1 MENYLK
7 KTSREHIL
15 ERPNMYIG
23 ANNLVKSNEYV
34 LINDSRIGIKEVEYV
49 PGLLK
54 IINEIIDNSVDIA
67 IKTGFKG
74 CNEIS
79 VKMYPDYV
87 EVVDNGPG
95 IPVKK
100 NSEGEWI
107 PFVCW
112 GYAMSGSNF
121 GNDQNR
127 TQIGMNGVGS
137 YCTNVWS
144 KKFTGISDDGE
155 NRYEITFKDNAST
168 FVDTVK
174 KSVGHGVSVKFY
186 PDLER
191 FGLEKITQEHIDLI
205 KQRLV
210 NLNVTFPEITFKFN
224 GKKIGITSFKK
235 YIKLFGDQ
243 YEVLETENYQFAI
256 LPSDTDEFQQFSYVN
271 GLNIKDGGTHID
283 IISSYVSNG
292 IRDKLIRKY
301 KTLKPADIKNK
312 LMVVAFIKNFA
323 NPKFNSQTKEKITN
337 TTGEM
342 NAYFGD
348 SSWEPIIKSV
358 LKNSAIIDP
367 IVDVFKIKEE
377 LKRKAE
383 MKAISKPKKIKND
396 KYVPANKENKYL
408 MITEGESAAGSL
420 MPTFGM
426 EECGYYM
433 LKGKP
438 LNAWDVSQQKFTSN
452 KELSDLYNII
462 KNENYQYIVYSTDQD
477 LDGIHIRSLLSGF
490 IHKYL
495 PEYEGR
501 VGILD
506 TPVVAFFKNDKI
518 QHWIYNL
525 NEEIEIKKGEKSFYF
540 KGLGSWDKN
549 DLQEVIKV
557 DGIEKMISI
566 INFENGEEN
575 LNDWLGSDSAPR
587 KKFILENTFSIA
599 DA

>member
-1 MENYLK
+1 MTEVYKK

-23 ANNLVKSNEYV
+23 ANNLISSSEYV
-34 LINDSRIGIKEVEYV
+34 LENDKIIQKEVDFV

-67 IKTGFKG
+67 IKTDFKG
-74 CNEIS
+74 CNEVS
-79 VKMYPDYV
+79 VKMYDNYV

-100 NSEGEWI
+100 NEDGEYL

-121 GNDQNR
+121 DNDSSR
-127 TQIGMNGVGS
+127 KSIGMNGVGS

-144 KKFTGISDDGE
+144 KKFTGISDDGQ

-174 KSVGHGVSVKFY
+174 KSTGHGVSVKFY

-191 FGLEKITQEHIDLI
+191 FGIEKISETHIDLI
-205 KQRLV
+205 KQRLI
-210 NLNVTFPEITFKFN
+210 NLNMSFPKITFKFN
-224 GKKIGITSFKK
+224 GKKIGISSFKK
-235 YIKLFGDQ
+235 YVQMFG
-243 YEVLETENYQFAI
+243 ENYEIYEDEKYCFAI
-256 LPSDTDEFQQFSYVN
+256 LPSGTDDFQQFSYVN

-283 IISSYVSNG
+283 IISNYFSYG
-292 IRDKLIRKY
+292 IRDALIKKY
-301 KTLKPADIKNK
+301 KSLKPADIKNR
-312 LMVVAFIKNFA
+312 LQVVAFLRDFV

-337 TTGEM
+337 STSEVNSYF
-342 NAYFGD
+342 NAD
-348 SSWEPIIKSV
+348 WSKMLKSV

-377 LKRKAE
+377 LKRKQE
-383 MKAISKPKKIKND
+383 MKSIAKPKKIKND
-396 KYVPANKENKYL
+396 KYIPANKENKYIF
-408 MITEGESAAGSL
+408 ITEGESAAGSL

-426 EECGYYM
+426 TECGYYM

-438 LNAWDVSQQKFTSN
+438 LNAWEVSQQKFTSN
-452 KELSDLYNII
+452 KELADLYNII
-462 KNENYQYIVYSTDQD
+462 KNENYQYIIYATDSD
-477 LDGIHIRSLLSGF
+477 LDGSHIRALLSGF

-495 PEYEGR
+495 PEFEGR

-506 TPVVAFFKNDKI
+506 TPVVAVYKNEKI
-518 QHWIYNL
+518 QRWIYNL
-525 NEEIEIKKGEKSFYF
+525 NEKLEIKKGEKTFYF
-540 KGLGSWDKN
+540 KGLGSWDKS
-549 DLQEVIKV
+549 DLQEVIKT
-557 DGIEKMISI
+557 DGIDKMISI
-566 INFENGEEN
+566 INFENGDKS
-575 LNDWLGSDSAPR
+575 LNDWLGGDSSPR
-587 KKFILENTFSIA
+587 KKYILENNFSIV